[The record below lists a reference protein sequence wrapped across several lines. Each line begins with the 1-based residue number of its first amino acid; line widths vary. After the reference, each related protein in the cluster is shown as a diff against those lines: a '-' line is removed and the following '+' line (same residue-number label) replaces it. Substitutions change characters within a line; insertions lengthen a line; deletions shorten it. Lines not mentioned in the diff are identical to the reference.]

1 MDIISFSN
9 VIQRLLSDVY
19 GTVSLHTASLNQTV
33 THLLMLTPKA
43 EFDIYFT
50 LYPVRYKFATQFGIA
65 KRNLDN
71 FEALY
76 ELKD

>member
-1 MDIISFSN
+1 MCFRDCISHCDGVTSMHLA
-9 VIQRLLSDVY
+9 LLY
-19 GTVSLHTASLNQTV
+19 QKV
-33 THLLMLTPKA
+33 THHLMLTPKA